1 MKLLSDVKTDTKINE
16 EKKNKKIDSQQD
28 ISEKDENEINIK
40 MNSNKN
46 IIQNKENGQKPI
58 LYQVLTF
65 DKEKIKN
72 GKDSSEKETEL
83 NNESSK
89 VNIKLRQTEN
99 DAKENKKLLISKTVE
114 QRNIKFT
121 NSIVHNNSFR
131 IICEKESFQE
141 KEKNNTNNNT
151 IDKLNISIQ
160 RQSFHIQ
167 SRTLIIGKDSNDSLK
182 VNMSFKVDDSDNSKN
197 ININEDSSN
206 SVRVK
211 NRKHPNISFSKKEK
225 VLYSFFMNLSST
237 KENSLLFSSSY
248 ENINSISNNI
258 YINDFNLQKKIKN
271 IIIFELNN
279 KESDKSITKK
289 ISNNQYLHFT
299 TSIPNIHINSNK
311 NNIKPEFIG
320 SLIEKPR
327 IKHSNSIKKLVI
339 KSKTIKNEFGSLKSN
354 KSLSAVKNGNRFSVF
369 ALRNNSKFRVGGIDS
384 PNKVKRKISKSKLV
398 KVKKKLSVITRN
410 IQNTNKAINNPNEF
424 YMNFFNDIIQKKTF
438 GITNE
443 IDKEK
448 NKDQDLSHNSNSL
461 SSQK

>member
-1 MKLLSDVKTDTKINE
+1 M
-16 EKKNKKIDSQQD
+16 
-28 ISEKDENEINIK
+28 
-40 MNSNKN
+40 
-46 IIQNKENGQKPI
+46 
-58 LYQVLTF
+58 
-65 DKEKIKN
+65 
-72 GKDSSEKETEL
+72 
-83 NNESSK
+83 
-89 VNIKLRQTEN
+89 
-99 DAKENKKLLISKTVE
+99 ISKTVE

-141 KEKNNTNNNT
+141 KEKNNNTNNNE

-160 RQSFHIQ
+160 RYSFHIQ
-167 SRTLIIGKDSNDSLK
+167 RRTLTIGKDSCNSLK
-182 VNMSFKVDDSDNSKN
+182 VNKSFKVNDSDNSKN
-197 ININEDSSN
+197 ININEDSNN
-206 SVRVK
+206 SVSVQNK
-211 NRKHPNISFSKKEK
+211 KHLNSSFSKKEK
-225 VLYSFFMNLSST
+225 VLYSFFINLSST

-248 ENINSISNNI
+248 ENINSISNNM

-289 ISNNQYLHFT
+289 SSNNQYLYLT

-327 IKHSNSIKKLVI
+327 IKHSNSTKKLVI
-339 KSKTIKNEFGSLKSN
+339 KSKTIKNEFSCLKSN

-398 KVKKKLSVITRN
+398 KVKRKLSVITRN